1 MLDNLEF
8 SKEWLT
14 KKLIE
19 TRFKDK
25 KEEKVT
31 YVTISKCDLFKLFL
45 KFLEI
50 NEGVE

>member
-8 SKEWLT
+8 SKEWLM

-19 TRFKDK
+19 TKFADMK
-25 KEEKVT
+25 KEKVS

>member
-19 TRFKDK
+19 TKFKDK
-25 KEEKVT
+25 KEEKISYIT
-31 YVTISKCDLFKLFL
+31 LSKCDLFKLIL
-45 KFLEI
+45 KFLEL
-50 NEGVE
+50 NEEE